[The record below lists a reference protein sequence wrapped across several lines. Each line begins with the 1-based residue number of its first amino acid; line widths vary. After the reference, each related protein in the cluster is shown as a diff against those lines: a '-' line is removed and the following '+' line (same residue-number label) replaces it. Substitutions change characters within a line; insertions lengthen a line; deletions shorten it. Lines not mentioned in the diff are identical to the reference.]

1 MGFRKS
7 HIRFNV
13 CQIFYQTKTAT
24 LTNGVAETIT
34 TTAITW
40 IIKNL
45 TNPNKV
51 MIKQYIKI
59 YTLFMQ
65 ELAERIW
72 YLEDKIGRRKY
83 INKELKRSVYKES
96 ILNSYL

>member
-1 MGFRKS
+1 
-7 HIRFNV
+7 
-13 CQIFYQTKTAT
+13 
-24 LTNGVAETIT
+24 
-34 TTAITW
+34 
-40 IIKNL
+40 
-45 TNPNKV
+45 
-51 MIKQYIKI
+51 
-59 YTLFMQ
+59 MQ